1 MIKRRVEKIIET
13 LKTGSPADIRI
24 AKKDLKNIVNK
35 DYLYGDKKQRKKVI
49 KDLLPFI
56 DEARRFENIK
66 DLDRQVYF
74 LDALNTVMIAIGEEE
89 LEFFQDFIYK
99 YIQHPSG
106 KLRQAILR
114 IGANFYYFSIDVIIE
129 NCNDDNLSKKEKEI
143 CETKRFSFF
152 LFLDAIENLMGR
164 HYSSEYDKYEYID
177 DMPPSIYKSLE
188 MLFWRMTRDK
198 EMMKEYSNFLK
209 GKEDFERQQFEASK
223 RLREDI
229 KKVSN
234 MSEKDILKKRQEVER
249 DMRQIL
255 SKMDTKLTWEDMR
268 YIIYNEEPKKGTEKM
283 IDWLDLS
290 DDIDKAN
297 DVLQVINDAWNF
309 FPHKKLDGLCPI
321 EMIKKMDKEKNFDDD
336 N

>member
-13 LKTGSPADIRI
+13 LKTGSPADIRV

-35 DYLYGDKKQRKKVI
+35 DYLYGDEKQRKKVI

-66 DLDRQVYF
+66 DLDHQVYF
-74 LDALNTVMIAIGEEE
+74 VDALNEATIAIGKEE

-114 IGANFYYFSIDVIIE
+114 IGAKFYYFSIDVIIE
-129 NCNDDNLSKKEKEI
+129 NCNDDNLSKKEKET

-152 LFLDAIENLMGR
+152 LFLDALENLMGR

-177 DMPPSIYKSLE
+177 DMPSCIYKSLE

-198 EMMKEYSNFLK
+198 EMMREYSKFLK
-209 GKEDFERQQFEASK
+209 EKEDFERQQFEASK

-229 KKVSN
+229 MKVSN

-268 YIIYNEEPKKGTEKM
+268 YIIYNEEPMEGMKK
-283 IDWLDLS
+283 IADWMDLS

-321 EMIKKMDKEKNFDDD
+321 EMIKKMDKEKNFDD
-336 N
+336 NN